1 MSAQSDLRAHLA
13 NAIARQKAAEA
24 TRDAAAEAV
33 QAAQAAYE
41 AAHDA
46 LRNAC
51 FEAHDAAVRLEISE
65 LPPERIPTL
74 RGPCPQGRDAV
85 WWTQRGWAIRLTH
98 TSRGA
103 TRTWHSVIWEWTE
116 KAKSARRLLES
127 A

>member
-13 NAIARQKAAEA
+13 TALARQKAAEA

-46 LRNAC
+46 LRDAC
-51 FEAHDAAVRLEISE
+51 YEAHDAAVRLEISE

-74 RGPCPQGRDAV
+74 RGPCPQGRDAA
-85 WWTQRGWAIRLTH
+85 WWVKHGWATRLTH

-103 TRTWHSVIWEWTE
+103 TRTWHSVVWEWTE
-116 KAKSARRLLES
+116 KAKSARRLLE
-127 A
+127 AE

>member
-13 NAIARQKAAEA
+13 TALARQKAAEA

-46 LRNAC
+46 LRDAC
-51 FEAHDAAVRLEISE
+51 YEAHDAAVRLEISE

-74 RGPCPQGRDAV
+74 RGPCPQGRDAA
-85 WWTQRGWAIRLTH
+85 WWVKHGWATRLTH

-103 TRTWHSVIWEWTE
+103 TRTWHSVVWEWTE
-116 KAKSARRLLES
+116 KAKSAKRLLE
-127 A
+127 AE